1 MGGGQKGPST
11 SPAPVTS
18 TDVEISPQNVLTF
31 IFNHFA
37 TMVQSFK
44 FVPTASPKL
53 LN

>member
-1 MGGGQKGPST
+1 MGGGKKAPL
-11 SPAPVTS
+11 PVPPPVTS
-18 TDVEISPQNVLTF
+18 TDVGISPQNVLTF